1 MRILRFMIVALALL
15 VLLPNRAFADNP
27 TEQVLIDEVRGAYHV
42 VATLAPN
49 PPAVGDALLRVVIT
63 DAASGQPSPL
73 NLVQL
78 YAAPESIGRE
88 ELFIMVPEN
97 QDRNAGRYTSERL
110 RFTISDQWN
119 LRLILGA
126 PEGEMV
132 FTSKVQVDSVFKAI
146 GEAAV
151 IAVPATL
158 VALAVVFIG
167 YKIWRKKRQAA
178 S

>member
-1 MRILRFMIVALALL
+1 MRILRFLFVALALL

-27 TEQVLIDEVRGAYHV
+27 NEQVLIDEVRGAYRV

-49 PPAVGDALLRVVIT
+49 PPAVGEALLRVVIT
-63 DAASGQPSPL
+63 DATSGQPSPL

-78 YAAPESIGRE
+78 YAAPDSIGRE
-88 ELFIMVPEN
+88 ELFTMLPEN
-97 QDRNAGRYTSERL
+97 QDRNAGRYTSDRL
-110 RFTISDQWN
+110 RFTISDQWTM
-119 LRLILGA
+119 RLVLGA

-132 FTSKVQVDSVFKAI
+132 FTTKVQVDSVFKEI

-158 VALAVVFIG
+158 VGLAVVFIG

-178 S
+178 N

>member
-27 TEQVLIDEVRGAYHV
+27 TEQVLIDEVRGAYRV

-167 YKIWRKKRQAA
+167 YNIWRKKRQAA

>member
-63 DAASGQPSPL
+63 DATSGQPSPL

-167 YKIWRKKRQAA
+167 YKIWRKKRQVA